1 MNDSLRCVCDTD
13 MCEAP
18 VPEKTLIDLQNEG
31 TVMAVEALR
40 MAEIITG
47 TMLGIG
53 AKQGECPQVSSFRE
67 NLKKQNLILEMVNR
81 ELARMIDLFG
91 CGTLEGRR

>member
-13 MCEAP
+13 MCAAP
-18 VPEKTLIDLQNEG
+18 VPERTIIDLQNEG
-31 TVMAVEALR
+31 TALATEALR

-47 TMLGIG
+47 TMLGIS
-53 AKQGECPQVSSFRE
+53 ANQGECPQVSNFRD
-67 NLKKQNLILEMVNR
+67 NLKKQNLILELVNK